1 MIDTI
6 SRLQI
11 SLCDIGKAQGD
22 DHIEAILNDRVVPR
36 WAGGLPG
43 DVTLILLVDVV
54 SLVNLD
60 FGLPNWNLR
69 LSVRIDIYGSKV

>member
-1 MIDTI
+1 M
-6 SRLQI
+6 
-11 SLCDIGKAQGD
+11 
-22 DHIEAILNDRVVPR
+22 NDRVVPR

-43 DVTLILLVDVV
+43 DVTLILLLDVV